1 MFACE
6 HFTEHFALMYSIYI
20 MYIIHSV
27 IMPAQKL
34 LSDVFWLLAVLFQA
48 LMRYK
53 SWLHR
58 VMETFTFSPMLLLGS
73 TEQKQALAVPIF
85 ENYQEDPVST

>member
-1 MFACE
+1 
-6 HFTEHFALMYSIYI
+6 MYSIYI